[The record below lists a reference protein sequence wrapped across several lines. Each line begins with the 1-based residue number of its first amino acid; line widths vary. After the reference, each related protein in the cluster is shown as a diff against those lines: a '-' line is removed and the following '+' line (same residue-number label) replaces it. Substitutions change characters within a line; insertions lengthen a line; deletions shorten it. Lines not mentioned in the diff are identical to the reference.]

1 LRQRIGVDGKGGDVA
16 LLAEAFL
23 QRFAAEEGVLLGP
36 QHIAALAAYPWPG
49 NVRELQNVMPRAVLF
64 DGRNCRCARCPPCRL
79 AGQRAA

>member
-1 LRQRIGVDGKGGDVA
+1 MARAATWRCWPKPFSSVSPPRK
-16 LLAEAFL
+16 AFCS
-23 QRFAAEEGVLLGP
+23 LGP

-49 NVRELQNVMPRAVLF
+49 NVRELQNVMRRAAVLF